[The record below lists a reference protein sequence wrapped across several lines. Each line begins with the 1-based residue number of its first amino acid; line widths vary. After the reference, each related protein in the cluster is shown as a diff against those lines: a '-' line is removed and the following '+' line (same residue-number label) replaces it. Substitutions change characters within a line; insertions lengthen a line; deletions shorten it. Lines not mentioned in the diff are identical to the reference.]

1 MLTACRGSAECQ
13 AAKNADT
20 TRAIRISATAAA
32 SPAGPATTA
41 TAAASIAA
49 AAAASPPAAGGRG
62 RRGVGEPSGDSG
74 IGKES
79 SRAITLR
86 KGQLLL

>member
-49 AAAASPPAAGGRG
+49 AAASPPAAGGRG